1 MNLWETPLVK
11 IDNYFI
17 LILMPVCEPV
27 LCRMVDVWLQKGGI
41 PLDKRGHK
49 FELYVK
55 EVLNRI
61 LKAKGISF
69 CILNI
74 NKFKN
79 RNNEFEEIDLLIEL
93 EDKIIIGEVKCIL
106 YPMTNRDYY
115 NSFETLKKG
124 CKQLIRKTDFLLRNK
139 KLFSKSIKNID
150 ESNIIKMVITNFP
163 IYSGQSYKGVPIVD
177 IHLLE
182 KYFLKGKHIELEFD
196 SNKKT
201 NIEKIAK
208 IYYNNNTEMV
218 ANLNSFINSP
228 KLIQYFYNKIEI
240 NTSKLT
246 PLGFGYDIFIQD
258 PYFKE

>member
-1 MNLWETPLVK
+1 
-11 IDNYFI
+11 
-17 LILMPVCEPV
+17 
-27 LCRMVDVWLQKGGI
+27 
-41 PLDKRGHK
+41 
-49 FELYVK
+49 
-55 EVLNRI
+55 
-61 LKAKGISF
+61 
-69 CILNI
+69 
-74 NKFKN
+74 
-79 RNNEFEEIDLLIEL
+79 
-93 EDKIIIGEVKCIL
+93 
-106 YPMTNRDYY
+106 MTNRDYY